1 MISRLDTAFLLLFFV
16 FLLTFEGC
24 QIVSDRSY
32 GSCDALVRPG
42 QSGKSFIII
51 KNDGGWDEIF
61 HNIVLKKVGAGFL
74 FRVKEFVPTT
84 LCM

>member
-1 MISRLDTAFLLLFFV
+1 M
-16 FLLTFEGC
+16 TFEGC
-24 QIVSDRSY
+24 QIVSDRSH

-74 FRVKEFVPTT
+74 FRVKGIRTYNTVYVVVNAGNIRNHYTD
-84 LCM
+84 M